1 MSDKPT
7 QIKDVCGQN
16 MNTEVEV
23 GASII
28 DVVVII

>member
-16 MNTEVEV
+16 MNTEEEV
-23 GASII
+23 GASI